1 MKKVLIAMSFLGC
14 MGALVMAQAPQQQPT
29 VVTVNGKAVL
39 QSDFL
44 QRLWNIHGQT
54 VLDMMIDEKLMQ
66 QEADRLKVKPLDKT
80 VDARVA
86 RIRQQFPDG
95 KAFEEQLK
103 RAGSTLDNL
112 KAQIR
117 LNLLTEETVIKA
129 KNIKVTKQ
137 DLESY
142 FNQNKDKLATPES
155 VRLRHILVKTQKEAD
170 AILLALNA
178 GADFSKL
185 AAQQS
190 TDEATKANGGDMG
203 FVTKGILLPDVEKAV
218 FGLKTG
224 LYSNIITSNAGF
236 HILKVEDRR
245 ESKPA
250 DFKKMQE
257 DIELF
262 VTSSK
267 VTQALPELLKD
278 LRGKAKIEYPQAP
291 PQQPVK

>member
-14 MGALVMAQAPQQQPT
+14 MGALVMAQAPQQQLT

-190 TDEATKANGGDMG
+190 TDEATKANGGDM
-203 FVTKGILLPDVEKAV
+203 P
-218 FGLKTG
+218 
-224 LYSNIITSNAGF
+224 
-236 HILKVEDRR
+236 H
-245 ESKPA
+245 
-250 DFKKMQE
+250 
-257 DIELF
+257 
-262 VTSSK
+262 
-267 VTQALPELLKD
+267 
-278 LRGKAKIEYPQAP
+278 
-291 PQQPVK
+291 